1 MKGKYKYNNNWR
13 NAQCVIALESLQN
26 TMKNMMLN
34 IALNVESGLMRNV
47 QMKIVAFVQIV
58 QKQRYER

>member
-1 MKGKYKYNNNWR
+1 
-13 NAQCVIALESLQN
+13 VIALEGLQN